1 MTFTVAWDVSHGEFT
16 IEDGYYFSILAR
28 LLPKEGIA
36 VRVTS
41 RLEEGLRADALVLN
55 YPEKP
60 FTPEDIA
67 RLRAYVAQ
75 GGRLLALA
83 YYNNEDRVAELLN
96 ALAEGFGVRFLY
108 EGVQDP
114 AHCLNED
121 PYMLLTR
128 RVPGYPALRE
138 VFLPYAAPIA
148 VLDAEKVRVLAEA
161 EPSASSPSGVRVL
174 ATETAYGR
182 GTFVA
187 VGTCVFWD
195 NYAID
200 KADNRAFTVHLL
212 RGG

>member
-1 MTFTVAWDVSHGEFT
+1 MTFTVTWDVSHGEFT
-16 IEDGYYFSILAR
+16 IEDGYYFSALSR
-28 LLPKEGIA
+28 LLAQEGIT
-36 VRVTS
+36 VRVTH
-41 RLEEGLRADALVLN
+41 RLEDGFTADALVLN

-60 FTPEDIA
+60 FTSEEVA
-67 RLRAYVAQ
+67 CLRAYVEQ

-96 ALAEGFGVRFLY
+96 ALAEGFGVSFLY

-114 AHCLNED
+114 IHCLNGD
-121 PYMLLTR
+121 PYMVLTR
-128 RVPGYPALRE
+128 RVPGYPEIRE

-148 VLDAEKVRVLAEA
+148 VLKEAKVRVLAEA
-161 EPSASSPSGVRVL
+161 EATASSPSGVRVL
-174 ATETAYGR
+174 ATETRYGK

-200 KADNRAFTVHLL
+200 KAENRIFAVRLL
-212 RGG
+212 RGK